1 MKLSHRINISYENKP
16 HYVEY
21 IQRKGGLITFKIN
34 DHVVYGATGV
44 CRITDIIKD
53 KFSSSNET
61 ETEYYVLQPVY
72 NTNVT
77 IKTPVNN
84 SNAAMR
90 PIISKDEILA
100 LIAMMPEIEPVL
112 VDNEKQRSEQFRAA
126 LKTGKTEEWI
136 KIIKTLYLDKK
147 AKSAVNKKL
156 TKTEEGIMNSAEKQ
170 LNEEFATA
178 LNISPDEV
186 VPYILDRMPE

>member
-1 MKLSHRINISYENKP
+1 M
-16 HYVEY
+16 
-21 IQRKGGLITFKIN
+21 
-34 DHVVYGATGV
+34 
-44 CRITDIIKD
+44 
-53 KFSSSNET
+53 
-61 ETEYYVLQPVY
+61 LQPVY